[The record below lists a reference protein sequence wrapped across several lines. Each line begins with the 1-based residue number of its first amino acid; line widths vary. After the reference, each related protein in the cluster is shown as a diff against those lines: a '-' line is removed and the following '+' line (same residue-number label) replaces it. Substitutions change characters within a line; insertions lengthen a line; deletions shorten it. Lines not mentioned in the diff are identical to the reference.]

1 MRSYLFGIGNFL
13 CAAAAIQSMA
23 VGTDWSGWR
32 GPLQNGH
39 STETGLPVDWA
50 ADSVVWMAPL
60 AGKGQSSPVIF
71 GEKIFLTSAIDN
83 GRQRVVMCLDRND
96 GKLLWSD
103 VAWTGDP
110 EPSHIMNGWA
120 SATCVTDGE
129 RVYAF
134 FGKGGG
140 LLCYSVD
147 GKRLWQKDLGEF
159 EGPWGTAAC
168 PVLVGNLVIQ
178 NCDADTN
185 AFIAAFDKTTGDEVW
200 RTDREDA
207 RGWSTPILIKAAGR
221 DELVMNGH
229 HGLTAYDPT
238 TGLPLWFCKGFVG
251 RGTPTVTPARDL
263 LHVVSGLRGDTYA
276 VRPGGNGDVTS
287 THMAWHT
294 PRNCSRDL
302 PSPIV
307 LGDQS
312 LVMDMRRA
320 TITAYNIKTGEETW
334 RDRLGDAAVL
344 GQFCATPVAWNNLAF
359 FVAESGTTYVVQAGT
374 EMKVVAVN
382 NIDAGPDEIFR
393 ASITPSQGQIFLR
406 SDSNLYCIGKRVK

>member
-23 VGTDWSGWR
+23 VGTDWSGRR

-39 STETGLPVDWA
+39 STETGLPVDWS

-159 EGPWGTAAC
+159 E
-168 PVLVGNLVIQ
+168 
-178 NCDADTN
+178 
-185 AFIAAFDKTTGDEVW
+185 
-200 RTDREDA
+200 
-207 RGWSTPILIKAAGR
+207 
-221 DELVMNGH
+221 
-229 HGLTAYDPT
+229 
-238 TGLPLWFCKGFVG
+238 
-251 RGTPTVTPARDL
+251 
-263 LHVVSGLRGDTYA
+263 
-276 VRPGGNGDVTS
+276 
-287 THMAWHT
+287 
-294 PRNCSRDL
+294 
-302 PSPIV
+302 
-307 LGDQS
+307 
-312 LVMDMRRA
+312 
-320 TITAYNIKTGEETW
+320 
-334 RDRLGDAAVL
+334 
-344 GQFCATPVAWNNLAF
+344 
-359 FVAESGTTYVVQAGT
+359 
-374 EMKVVAVN
+374 
-382 NIDAGPDEIFR
+382 
-393 ASITPSQGQIFLR
+393 
-406 SDSNLYCIGKRVK
+406 